1 MDSKKELEKLL
12 DRNTSLID
20 KLHNCLI
27 NGGVEIPKEVESE
40 LKKLKLCG
48 VGVTV
53 PKGTLGCDCPFTDH
67 CIYQKDKCE
76 APIEYGCG
84 YKQPNAL

>member
-1 MDSKKELEKLL
+1 MSKEIENKIGQLQYEMRLLGLDQEEL
-12 DRNTSLID
+12 T
-20 KLHNCLI
+20 
-27 NGGVEIPKEVESE
+27 GVTIRTDE
-40 LKKLKLCG
+40 LKDLVKNLSIP
-48 VGVTV
+48 VVIV
-53 PKGTLGCDCPFTDH
+53 PKGTLGCDCPFADH